1 MSDRPKILHVG
12 GTLYWVIRTRNPDTE
27 VLKDAD
33 STPTV
38 AVRKNGASVGDS
50 VTITKRSATTGI
62 YDCSYNPAGE
72 VEGDEFTIEE
82 SATVTG
88 TTTSSATYA
97 NSWEFTVIAVERG
110 TDGANTTTPPTAAAN
125 ATAVRSEL
133 ATELA
138 RIDVATS
145 TRLASASY
153 SAPPSAGTIAD
164 AVWDEAQV
172 DHTSTGS
179 FGAAIGSLSA
189 GTGSGAR
196 TVTVTVND
204 GTTVLQNARVRLTNG
219 AETYTGLTNVSGVV
233 VFNVDDA
240 DWVVSI
246 TKAGYSY
253 SGTTLTVNGTET
265 VTYSMSL
272 ISLTASDVDKVT
284 GYWTVLD
291 AQGNEVSG
299 VVVTVKARQASR
311 GSAGALHDAATRT
324 ATSAVNG
331 LVQFTNMIPGWRYS
345 VVANDEYV
353 ADFTVPAD
361 AVTSVELGSIVARLT

>member
-1 MSDRPKILHVG
+1 MQKNVAGQKIGVQMVSASD
-12 GTLYWVIRTRNPDTE
+12 GTAFTGSVTVYVTG
-27 VLKDAD
+27 DAG
-33 STPTV
+33 SQ
-38 AVRKNGASVGDS
+38 AIGSVGSGVCTHEGNGYHSYAPSQAETNFDLIAFTFVGS
-50 VTITKRSATTGI
+50 GAVPVTVQVYTAI
-62 YDCSYNPAGE
+62 NP
-72 VEGDEFTIEE
+72 
-82 SATVTG
+82 VT
-88 TTTSSATYA
+88 
-97 NSWEFTVIAVERG
+97 AV
-110 TDGANTTTPPTAAAN
+110 PTAAAN
-125 ATAVRSEL
+125 ATAVR
-133 ATELA
+133 TELELTGSLDA
-138 RIDVATS
+138 AFAAIPTA
-145 TRLASASY
+145 AENGA
-153 SAPPSAGTIAD
+153 AG
-164 AVWDEAQV
+164 WNRMLV

-179 FGAAIGSLSA
+179 FGAAIGALSV
-189 GTGSGAR
+189 GNGSGAR

-204 GTTVLQNARVRLTNG
+204 GTTALQNARVRLTNG
-219 AETYTGLTNVSGVV
+219 AETYTGLTNASGVV
-233 VFNVDDA
+233 VFNVDDN

-265 VTYSMSL
+265 ATYSMTL

-291 AQGNEVSG
+291 EEGNEANG
-299 VVVTVKARQASR
+299 IVVTVKARQASR

-324 ATSAVNG
+324 ATSAANG